1 MRPIDS
7 SNIKTYIIYIRKI
20 ENLICIGWDRGKHE
34 ARVKAILIPGEAG
47 HISQSQSSICIATSC
62 KTMSI
67 YPYTACMYC
76 CSDLNNPAKQVKPN
90 LVSTVEAWIPE
101 KQFHEFATLA
111 CPACLAHV
119 LWGQFN
125 KFSADNAVGHSI
137 QFQSKLKLLSQDE
150 SHMHKPIYH

>member
-1 MRPIDS
+1 M
-7 SNIKTYIIYIRKI
+7 
-20 ENLICIGWDRGKHE
+20 
-34 ARVKAILIPGEAG
+34 KAILVPGEAG
-47 HISQSQSSICIATSC
+47 HISQSSICIATSC

-76 CSDLNNPAKQVKPN
+76 CSDPNNPAKQVKPN

-111 CPACLAHV
+111 CPACLARV

-125 KFSADNAVGHSI
+125 KFSGNNGVGHSV
-137 QFQSKLKLLSQDE
+137 SKQTLALKPRRVPHAVTFTNEFITQGFFLTLPVKLGNKKLTSALSW
-150 SHMHKPIYH
+150 SH